1 LAKKFSRVESVSR
14 RVIKRMGRGAPEIFV
29 MENGWIKRGGCDP
42 QLWSVG
48 AKVYFN
54 SLGT

>member
-1 LAKKFSRVESVSR
+1 
-14 RVIKRMGRGAPEIFV
+14 MGRGAPEIFV